1 MGRIILNG
9 IIFDNENY
17 LGRFTEAI
25 STWCLDQQRTVFGIF
40 YSNMFI

>member
-17 LGRFTEAI
+17 LGRFTEAM
-25 STWCLDQQRTVFGIF
+25 STWYLDQQGISVWNIF
-40 YSNMFI
+40 Q